1 VMRCLSL
8 WLPYLATDRLA
19 RRKAPSCPRD
29 SSLSPATAA
38 PSATWTKIKGGQRLA
53 SLDAHA
59 QAVGL
64 RVGMTLADA
73 RAIVPTLEVA
83 EADSGAEA
91 ELLAAI
97 ADWCRRF
104 TPLAALDQPDGVLL
118 DISGASHLFGGE
130 RALRA
135 EIVAALAA
143 QGLAARAALA
153 GNPALAWALARFA
166 DVRFVPADMPEHDLH
181 TLIAGLPV
189 AALRIEAEAIA
200 ALAQAGLRRIG
211 DLLMRPRAPIAA
223 RFGAGVVA
231 RLDAILGRRGDPLS
245 PRFETPAYLVER
257 RFAEGIARREDIEGT
272 IGGLAHE
279 LCALLERHNEGARE
293 IDVSLFRVDGIVK
306 HLSAGTSRPLRD
318 PKLIARLFR
327 ERIEAAGEEG
337 LDTGC
342 GFDVV
347 RLAAIRV
354 ERAAMPQSALAIGTA
369 ANGADHSADL
379 ADLIDRLGARLGWR
393 RVLRFEQQETHI
405 PEFAVAA
412 IPAAQTRGRG
422 KQSGAELSLHANAN
436 ANLLPARPLKL
447 LEPPE
452 PIEAIAAVPDSP
464 PAKFRW
470 RRVWHDI
477 SAIEGPERI
486 APEWWK
492 HEEPALT
499 RDYFRAE
506 DSFGQR
512 FWLFREGLYTTETV
526 EPRWFMHGLFG

>member
-1 VMRCLSL
+1 
-8 WLPYLATDRLA
+8 
-19 RRKAPSCPRD
+19 
-29 SSLSPATAA
+29 
-38 PSATWTKIKGGQRLA
+38 
-53 SLDAHA
+53 
-59 QAVGL
+59 
-64 RVGMTLADA
+64 MTLADA
-73 RAIVPTLEVA
+73 RAIMPALEVA
-83 EADSGAEA
+83 EADPTAEA
-91 ELLAAI
+91 ELLVAI

-118 DISGASHLFGGE
+118 DVGGAAHLFGGE
-130 RALRA
+130 RALLG
-135 EIVAALAA
+135 EIVAALAR
-143 QGLAARAALA
+143 QGFVARAALA
-153 GNPALAWALARFA
+153 PNPALAWALARFA
-166 DVRFVPADMPEHDLH
+166 DTQFVPPDLPEHDLH
-181 TLIAGLPV
+181 KLVGGLPV
-189 AALRIEAEAIA
+189 AALRIEAETIA

-223 RFGAGVVA
+223 RFGAAVVA
-231 RLDAILGRRGDPLS
+231 RLDAILGVRGDPLS

-257 RFAEGIARREDIEGT
+257 RFAEGIARREDIEAT
-272 IGGLAHE
+272 ICGLAHE
-279 LCALLERHNEGARE
+279 LCALLERHDEGARE

-337 LDTGC
+337 LDTGY

-347 RLAAIRV
+347 RLAAIKV
-354 ERAAMPQSALAIGTA
+354 ERATMPQSALAIGMA
-369 ANGADHSADL
+369 ANARDHNGSDHSRDL
-379 ADLIDRLGARLGWR
+379 ADLIDRLGARLGLR
-393 RVLRFEQQETHI
+393 RVLRFEQNETHI

-412 IPAAQTRGRG
+412 VPAAQTRGRSPPQ
-422 KQSGAELSLHANAN
+422 KKANAELPFTPAVN
-436 ANLLPARPLKL
+436 ANLLPSRPLKL

-492 HEEPALT
+492 HEEVALT

-506 DSFGQR
+506 DSCGQR
-512 FWLFREGLYTTETV
+512 FWLFREGLYATEA
-526 EPRWFMHGLFG
+526 EHPRWFLHGLFG

>member
-8 WLPYLATDRLA
+8 WLPHLATDRLA
-19 RRKAPSCPRD
+19 RRKAPSPRD
-29 SSLSPATAA
+29 CAHSTRVPLAT
-38 PSATWTKIKGGQRLA
+38 PLATWTKIKGAQRLA
-53 SLDAHA
+53 SLDARA
-59 QAVGL
+59 QAAGL
-64 RVGMTLADA
+64 RIAMTLADA
-73 RAIVPTLEVA
+73 RAIMPDLEIA
-83 EADSGAEA
+83 EADASAEA
-91 ELLAAI
+91 GLLAAI

-104 TPLAALDQPDGVLL
+104 TPLAGLDAPDGVLL
-118 DISGASHLFGGE
+118 DVSGSAHLFGGE
-130 RALRA
+130 RALLT
-135 EIVAALAA
+135 EIIAALQA
-143 QGLAARAALA
+143 QGFAARAALA

-166 DVRFVPADMPEHDLH
+166 EMTFVPADVGERDLH
-181 TLIAGLPV
+181 MLVADLPV
-189 AALRIEAEAIA
+189 AALRIEAETIA

-223 RFGAGVVA
+223 RFGADLVA
-231 RLDAILGRRGDPLS
+231 RLDAIFGRRGDPLS

-257 RFAEGIARREDIEGT
+257 RFAEGIARREDIEAT
-272 IGGLAHE
+272 ISGLAHE
-279 LCALLERHNEGARE
+279 LCALLERHDEGARE
-293 IDVSLFRVDGIVK
+293 IDVSLFRVDGVVK
-306 HLSAGTSRPLRD
+306 HLSTGTSRPLRD
-318 PKLIARLFR
+318 PKLVARLFR

-337 LDTGC
+337 LDTGY

-354 ERAAMPQSALAIGTA
+354 ERASMPQSALTIEA
-369 ANGADHSADL
+369 AASGADHSADL

-412 IPAAQTRGRG
+412 IPAAQTRGRV
-422 KQSGAELSLHANAN
+422 KNNSDPKLPFSAS
-436 ANLLPARPLKL
+436 ANLLPTRPLKL
-447 LEPPE
+447 LDPPE

-492 HEEPALT
+492 HEQPALT

-506 DSFGQR
+506 DSCGQR

-526 EPRWFMHGLFG
+526 EPRWFLHGLFG

>member
-1 VMRCLSL
+1 
-8 WLPYLATDRLA
+8 
-19 RRKAPSCPRD
+19 
-29 SSLSPATAA
+29 
-38 PSATWTKIKGGQRLA
+38 
-53 SLDAHA
+53 
-59 QAVGL
+59 
-64 RVGMTLADA
+64 MTLADA
-73 RAIVPTLEVA
+73 RAMLPALEVA
-83 EADSGAEA
+83 EADASAEA
-91 ELLAAI
+91 ELLAGI

-104 TPLAALDQPDGVLL
+104 TPLAALNSPDGVLL
-118 DISGASHLFGGE
+118 DVSGASHLFGGE
-130 RALRA
+130 RTLLA

-143 QGLAARAALA
+143 QGFAARAALA
-153 GNPALAWALARFA
+153 PNPALAWALARFA
-166 DVRFVPADMPEHDLH
+166 DIELVPPDIPERDLH
-181 TLIAGLPV
+181 KLVADLPI
-189 AALRIEAEAIA
+189 AALRIDSETTA

-223 RFGAGVVA
+223 RFGAPIVA
-231 RLDAILGRRGDPLS
+231 RLDAILGIRGDPLS

-257 RFAEGIARREDIEGT
+257 RFAEGIARREDIEAT
-272 IGGLAHE
+272 IAGLAHE
-279 LCALLERHNEGARE
+279 LCALLERHGESARE
-293 IDVSLFRVDGIVK
+293 IDVSLFRVDGVVK

-318 PKLIARLFR
+318 AKLIARLFR

-337 LDTGC
+337 LDTGY

-347 RLAAIRV
+347 RLAAIKV
-354 ERAAMPQSALAIGTA
+354 ERAAMPQSTLAIEA
-369 ANGADHSADL
+369 AVNGADYSADL
-379 ADLIDRLGARLGWR
+379 ADLIDQLGARLGWR

-412 IPAAQTRGRG
+412 IPVAQTRGR
-422 KQSGAELSLHANAN
+422 SVAHATQNGSTAN

-447 LEPPE
+447 LERPE

-492 HEEPALT
+492 HEEAALT

-506 DSFGQR
+506 DASGQR

-526 EPRWFMHGLFG
+526 EPRWFLHGLFG

>member
-1 VMRCLSL
+1 
-8 WLPYLATDRLA
+8 
-19 RRKAPSCPRD
+19 
-29 SSLSPATAA
+29 
-38 PSATWTKIKGGQRLA
+38 
-53 SLDAHA
+53 
-59 QAVGL
+59 
-64 RVGMTLADA
+64 MTLADA

-83 EADSGAEA
+83 EADPTAEA
-91 ELLAAI
+91 ELLAGI

-104 TPLAALDQPDGVLL
+104 TPLAAFDAPDGVLL
-118 DISGASHLFGGE
+118 DVSGAAHLFGGE
-130 RALRA
+130 RALIV

-143 QGLAARAALA
+143 QGFAARAALA

-166 DVRFVPADMPEHDLH
+166 DVAFVPPDMSERDVHKLAAD
-181 TLIAGLPV
+181 LPV
-189 AALRIEAEAIA
+189 AALRLEAETIA

-211 DLLMRPRAPIAA
+211 DLLTRPRAPIAA

-231 RLDAILGRRGDPLS
+231 RLDAILGRRGHPLS

-257 RFAEGIARREDIEGT
+257 RFAEGIARREDIEAT
-272 IGGLAHE
+272 ISGLAHE
-279 LCALLERHNEGARE
+279 LCVMLERHDEGARK

-337 LDTGC
+337 LDTGY

-347 RLAAIRV
+347 RLTAIKI
-354 ERAAMPQSALAIGTA
+354 ERLGVPQSALTIGMETE
-369 ANGADHSADL
+369 GKDHSADL
-379 ADLIDRLGARLGWR
+379 ADLIDRIGARLGLR
-393 RVLRFEQQETHI
+393 RVLRFEQQERHI

-412 IPAAQTRGRG
+412 VPAAQTYVRSN
-422 KQSGAELSLHANAN
+422 KKSDAELSFSAN
-436 ANLLPARPLKL
+436 ANLLPSRPLKL

-477 SAIEGPERI
+477 AAIEGPERI

-492 HEEPALT
+492 HEEPAPT

-506 DSFGQR
+506 DSCGQR
-512 FWLFREGLYTTETV
+512 FWLYREGLYTTETAQ
-526 EPRWFMHGLFG
+526 PRWFLHGLFG